1 MRDYAL
7 VAMPVLFLLLSQATN
22 GWAPTTVLQVVVGAL
37 GGTGILV
44 GLLVIAAKGYWASTV
59 APLVEGEVRKWYHHP
74 DQVEARARE
83 RAMSFRDW
91 YDKREQHDER
101 EKELQN
107 LLRTPVIVDESTK
120 AMKLIIDNEIK
131 RSDGIISREITTK
144 VNDMESR
151 LLSKLEEMAQL
162 QRDDTAFKQKM
173 LQEMGQLK
181 GAINT
186 IIPGSPLGSVAPAQP
201 ERKGR

>member
-1 MRDYAL
+1 
-7 VAMPVLFLLLSQATN
+7 MPLILLLAQASQ
-22 GWAPTTVLQVVVGAL
+22 GWSPTTVIEILAGAL
-37 GGTGILV
+37 GGTGILATL
-44 GLLVIAAKGYWASTV
+44 LLVAAKGYWASTV
-59 APLVEGEVRKWYHHP
+59 APLVESEVRKWYHHP
-74 DQVEARARE
+74 DQVDARAKE
-83 RAMSFRDW
+83 RSLSFKDW

-107 LLRTPVIVDESTK
+107 LLRTPSVVDESTK
-120 AMKLIIDNEIK
+120 SVKLIIDNEIK
-131 RSDGIISREITTK
+131 RSDGLISREITTK

-186 IIPGSPLGSVAPAQP
+186 MLPGGGLASVSPSPP
-201 ERKGR
+201 ERKPR

>member
-1 MRDYAL
+1 
-7 VAMPVLFLLLSQATN
+7 MPLILLLAQASQ
-22 GWAPTTVLQVVVGAL
+22 GWSPTTVIEILAGAL
-37 GGTGILV
+37 GGTGILATL
-44 GLLVIAAKGYWASTV
+44 LLVAAKGYWASTV
-59 APLVEGEVRKWYHHP
+59 APLVESEVRKWYHHP
-74 DQVEARARE
+74 DQVDARAKE
-83 RAMSFRDW
+83 RSLSFKDW

-107 LLRTPVIVDESTK
+107 LLRTPSVVDESTK
-120 AMKLIIDNEIK
+120 SVKLIIDNEIK
-131 RSDGIISREITTK
+131 RSDGLISREITTK

-186 IIPGSPLGSVAPAQP
+186 MLPGGGLASVSPSPPSASPAS
-201 ERKGR
+201 